1 MKIASILFGILA
13 VAFIIIQLFA
23 LSSQRNIETYPYV
36 VTKTYDQF
44 EVRQYESTLFSA
56 VKLSNSSYKEASSEG
71 FSILA
76 GYIFGANERNE
87 KIAMTSP
94 VAMSSVI

>member
-1 MKIASILFGILA
+1 MKIASILFGVLA

-44 EVRQYESTLFSA
+44 EVRQYESSLFSA

-71 FSILA
+71 FL
-76 GYIFGANERNE
+76 F
-87 KIAMTSP
+87 
-94 VAMSSVI
+94 